1 MIMMGVLMARRGR
14 KRRLDVETLYWEMI
28 LAGVGTVEACKIL
41 GIGRKTGYRWRAEH
55 GGVPPVRLAEA
66 ARCGRYLSLLE
77 RQRIATL
84 RRDGL
89 GVRAIAD
96 ALGRSPS
103 TISRELRRN
112 ARPHDVAY
120 DGDLA
125 HSRARE
131 RARRPRQGRLLAD
144 ADLRAAV
151 QAKLELEW
159 SPEQITGWLRRAHAD
174 RPQWHVCHETIY
186 QALYHGGKGGL
197 SRQLTKRLRT
207 SRPLRK
213 RRRRPTERSPRFV
226 MPSRLIDHRPPIV
239 ESRERVGDWE
249 GDLICGRRNGSAIA
263 TLVDRRSRY
272 VKLVAM
278 PAQRTATAV
287 DDALAAVVSSLPPA
301 ARCTLTWDQGS
312 EMAAHQQTAALMTD
326 GVFFAHPGKPWQR
339 GTNENTN
346 GLLRQYFPKGSDLSG
361 HSAEHL
367 RTVEERLNHRPRK
380 CLGWRTPAEV
390 FHTAVPS
397 S

>member
-1 MIMMGVLMARRGR
+1 MMGVLMARRGR

-28 LAGVGTVEACKIL
+28 LAGVETVEACRIL

-66 ARCGRYLSLLE
+66 ARDNRFLSLLE
-77 RQRIATL
+77 RQRIGTL
-84 RRDGL
+84 RREGL

-96 ALGRSPS
+96 ELGRSPS

-112 ARPHDVAY
+112 TRPHDVAY

-131 RARRPRQGRLLAD
+131 RARRPRPGRLLGD
-144 ADLRAAV
+144 AELRAVV

-159 SPEQITGWLRRAHAD
+159 SPEQIAGWLRQAHAD
-174 RPQWHVCHETIY
+174 RPHWHICHETIY

-207 SRPLRK
+207 GRPLRK
-213 RRRRPTERSPRFV
+213 RRRRPTERSPRFIS
-226 MPSRLIDHRPPIV
+226 PGRLIDHRPAIV
-239 ESRERVGDWE
+239 ELRQRIGDWE
-249 GDLICGRRNGSAIA
+249 GDLIIGRRNASAIA
-263 TLVDRRSRY
+263 TLVDRTSRY

-278 PAQRTATAV
+278 PTQRTAIAVGDALVTAV
-287 DDALAAVVSSLPPA
+287 GTLPQA
-301 ARCTLTWDQGS
+301 ARSTLTWDQGS
-312 EMAAHQQTAALMTD
+312 EMAAHDQVAALLTS

-346 GLLRQYFPKGSDLSG
+346 GLLRQYFPKGSDLSVHTG
-361 HSAEHL
+361 DDL
-367 RTVEERLNHRPRK
+367 RAVEDRLNHRPRK
-380 CLGWRTPAEV
+380 ILGWGTPEEV
-390 FHTAVPS
+390 FNAAMAS